1 MPQTHSSLP
10 RYWACSDPARSL
22 RGARR
27 PACAGRD
34 LNSEKDFSMPITRAL
49 LSVSDKTGLAAF
61 AKELHDLGVQLLSTG
76 GTSKAL
82 REAGLPVTDVSE
94 FTGAP
99 ELFDGRLKTLH
110 PKVHGGLLH
119 RRDDQE
125 HIAQAKAN
133 DIPPIDL
140 VVVNLYPFEETV
152 AKPGV
157 TLDDAIENIDIGG
170 PSMLRSAAKNHSHV
184 TVIVDPSD
192 YARVIAEM
200 KENKGDTTKG
210 LREQLAVKVFLR
222 TSEYDA
228 AIANFLGQCR
238 TGTGRH
244 FTLNLPLEQELRYG
258 DNPHQKCSLYG
269 NFNQFF
275 TQVQGKELS
284 YTNILDIEAAADII
298 LDFVRPTV
306 AILKHTNPCG
316 VGQDDEDLRIA
327 WQKAFET
334 DRQAPFGGVIVCNRP
349 LTLELARVISEIFT
363 DVIIAPEFESDARA
377 LLQKKK
383 NLRLMKMNDCYIDE
397 KKSSVIRSCPGGIM
411 VMDRDHTALGLD
423 NLESKVVTKRP
434 PTEQEMRAM
443 RFGWRIVKHVKS
455 NAIVYSSSDRTLG
468 IGAGQMS
475 RVDSSRIAIWK
486 AREAG
491 LDLKGSIV
499 ASDAMFPFADGL
511 QSAIDAGATAC
522 IQPGG
527 SMRDAEVIA
536 AADAAGMA
544 MVFTGHRHFRH

>member
-1 MPQTHSSLP
+1 M
-10 RYWACSDPARSL
+10 A
-22 RGARR
+22 
-27 PACAGRD
+27 
-34 LNSEKDFSMPITRAL
+34 ITRAL
-49 LSVSDKTGLAAF
+49 LSVSDKTGLAEF
-61 AKELHDLGVQLLSTG
+61 AKELHDMGVELLSTG
-76 GTSKAL
+76 GTSAAL
-82 REAGLPVTDVSE
+82 REAGLPVIDVSE

-110 PKVHGGLLH
+110 PKVHGGLLQ
-119 RRDDQE
+119 RRDDAN

-133 DIPPIDL
+133 NIPPIDL

-152 AKPGV
+152 AKPNV
-157 TLDDAIENIDIGG
+157 TLEQAIEKIDIGG
-170 PSMLRSAAKNHSHV
+170 PSMLRSAAKNHMSV
-184 TVIVDPSD
+184 TVIVDPAD
-192 YARVIAEM
+192 YGRVIEEM
-200 KENKGDTTKG
+200 KENNGNTTKG
-210 LREQLAVKVFLR
+210 FREQLAVKVFMR
-222 TSEYDA
+222 TAQYDA
-228 AIANFLGQCR
+228 AIADYLGQCR
-238 TGTGRH
+238 TGTCCN
-244 FTLNLPLEQELRYG
+244 FTLSLPLEQELRYG
-258 DNPHQKCSLYG
+258 DNPHQKCALYG
-269 NFNQFF
+269 NFREFFNQI
-275 TQVQGKELS
+275 QGKELS
-284 YTNILDIEAAADII
+284 YTNILDIEAAADLI

-316 VGQDDEDLRIA
+316 VGQDDEDLRVA

-349 LTLELARVISEIFT
+349 LTLELARMISEIFT

-383 NLRLMKMNDCYIDE
+383 NLRLMVMSEAYLAE
-397 KKSSVIRSCPGGIM
+397 KQSPVIRSCPGGVM
-411 VMDRDHTALGLD
+411 VMDRDHSALGLD

-434 PTEQEMRAM
+434 PTEKEMRAM

-455 NAIVYSSSDRTLG
+455 NAIVYSSADRTLG

-486 AREAG
+486 AKESG

-527 SMRDAEVIA
+527 SIRDEEVIA

-544 MVFTGHRHFRH
+544 MIFTGHRHFRH

>member
-1 MPQTHSSLP
+1 
-10 RYWACSDPARSL
+10 
-22 RGARR
+22 
-27 PACAGRD
+27 
-34 LNSEKDFSMPITRAL
+34 MPITRAL
-49 LSVSDKTGLAAF
+49 LSVSDKTGLTDF
-61 AKELHDLGVQLLSTG
+61 ARQLHQAGVELLSTG
-76 GTSKAL
+76 GTAKTL
-82 REAGLPVTDVSE
+82 REAGLPVIDVSE

-99 ELFDGRLKTLH
+99 ELFDGRVKTLH

-119 RRDDQE
+119 RRDDPAHLDQARE
-125 HIAQAKAN
+125 HE
-133 DIPPIDL
+133 IPPIDL

-157 TLDDAIENIDIGG
+157 SLDEAIENIDIGG

-184 TVIVDPSD
+184 TVVVDPAD
-192 YARVIAEM
+192 YPLVLADM
-200 KENKGDTTKG
+200 ENHNGNTSKG

-222 TSEYDA
+222 TSQYDA
-228 AIANFLGQCR
+228 AITNFLGQCR
-238 TGTGRH
+238 QGTGCR
-244 FTLNLPLEQELRYG
+244 FTLSLPLAQELRYG
-258 DNPHQKCSLYG
+258 DNPHQECSLYG
-269 NFNQFF
+269 NFKDFF
-275 TQVQGKELS
+275 TQLQGKDLS
-284 YTNILDIEAAADII
+284 YTNILDIEAAADLI

-316 VGQDDEDLRIA
+316 VGQDDEDLRAA
-327 WQKAFET
+327 WQRAFET

-363 DVIIAPEFESDARA
+363 DVIIAPDFEADARA

-383 NLRLMKMNDCYIDE
+383 NLRLMKMNEAYAAE
-397 KKSSVIRSCPGGIM
+397 KKSAVIRSCPGGIM
-411 VMDRDHTALGLD
+411 VMDRDHSALGLD
-423 NLESKVVTKRP
+423 DLESKVVTKRP
-434 PTEQEMRAM
+434 PTTSEMRAM
-443 RFGWRIVKHVKS
+443 RFAWRVVKHVKS
-455 NAIVYSSSDRTLG
+455 NAIVYSRDDRTLG

-486 AREAG
+486 AGEAG

-527 SMRDAEVIA
+527 SVRDEEVIA

>member
-1 MPQTHSSLP
+1 
-10 RYWACSDPARSL
+10 
-22 RGARR
+22 
-27 PACAGRD
+27 
-34 LNSEKDFSMPITRAL
+34 MPITRAL
-49 LSVSDKTGLAAF
+49 LSVSDKTGLADF
-61 AKELHDLGVQLLSTG
+61 ARELHDLGVELLSTG

-82 REAGLPVTDVSE
+82 RDAGLPVIDVSE

-99 ELFDGRLKTLH
+99 ELFDGRVKTLH

-119 RRDDQE
+119 RRDDKT
-125 HIAQAKAN
+125 HLSQAKEHN
-133 DIPPIDL
+133 IPPIDL
-140 VVVNLYPFEETV
+140 VVVNLYPFEATI
-152 AKPGV
+152 AKPDV
-157 TLDDAIENIDIGG
+157 TLEEAIENIDIGG

-184 TVIVDPSD
+184 TVVVDPSD
-192 YARVIAEM
+192 YAKVIEEM
-200 KENKGDTTKG
+200 KENHGETTKG
-210 LREQLAVKVFLR
+210 FREQLAVKVFLR
-222 TSEYDA
+222 TSQYDA
-228 AIANFLGQCR
+228 AINNYLGQSRQGTRANFS
-238 TGTGRH
+238 
-244 FTLNLPLEQELRYG
+244 LNLPLEQELRYG

-269 NFNQFF
+269 HFRDFF

-284 YTNILDIEAAADII
+284 YTNILDIEAAADLI

-306 AILKHTNPCG
+306 GILKHTNPCG
-316 VGQDDEDLRIA
+316 VGQDDESLKIA

-363 DVIIAPEFESDARA
+363 DVIIAPEFEADARA

-383 NLRLMKMNDCYIDE
+383 NLRLMKMNDGYMTE
-397 KKSSVIRSCPGGIM
+397 KKGAVIRSCPGGIM

-434 PTEQEMRAM
+434 PTEAEMRAM

-455 NAIVYSSSDRTLG
+455 NAIVYSSADRTLG

-475 RVDSSRIAIWK
+475 RVDSSRIAVWK
-486 AREAG
+486 AKEAG

-527 SMRDAEVIA
+527 SVRDEEVIA

-544 MVFTGHRHFRH
+544 MIFTGHRHFRH

>member
-1 MPQTHSSLP
+1 MSLGCLLHLP
-10 RYWACSDPARSL
+10 RRACLVTPGTPVGESRRAINPAK
-22 RGARR
+22 A
-27 PACAGRD
+27 
-34 LNSEKDFSMPITRAL
+34 NSMPITRAL
-49 LSVSDKTGLAAF
+49 LSVSDKSGLAAF
-61 AKELHDLGVQLLSTG
+61 AKDLHDLGVELLSTG
-76 GTSKAL
+76 GTAKAL
-82 REAGLPVTDVSE
+82 RDAGLPVIDVSDY
-94 FTGAP
+94 TGAP
-99 ELFDGRLKTLH
+99 ELFDGRVKTLH

-119 RRDDQE
+119 RRDDKD
-125 HIAQAKAN
+125 HLAQATKH

-152 AKPGV
+152 ANPDV
-157 TLDDAIENIDIGG
+157 TLEEAIENIDIGG

-184 TVIVDPSD
+184 TVVVDPGD
-192 YARVIAEM
+192 YPRVIAEM
-200 KENKGDTTKG
+200 KENHGETTKG
-210 LREQLAVKVFLR
+210 LREQLAVKVFIR
-222 TSEYDA
+222 TAQYDS
-228 AIANFLGQCR
+228 AITNFLGRCR
-238 TGTGRH
+238 SGTGCS
-244 FTLNLPLEQELRYG
+244 FTLSLPLEQELRYG

-269 NFNQFF
+269 NFRDFF

-284 YTNILDIEAAADII
+284 YTNVLDIEAAADLI

-316 VGQDDEDLRIA
+316 VGQDDEDLRVA

-383 NLRLMKMNDCYIDE
+383 NLRLMKMNDGYLVE
-397 KKSSVIRSCPGGIM
+397 KKSPVIRSCPGGIM

-423 NLESKVVTKRP
+423 NLEAKVVTKRP
-434 PTEQEMRAM
+434 PSEEEMRAM

-455 NAIVYSSSDRTLG
+455 NAIVYSTTDRTLG

-527 SMRDAEVIA
+527 SMRDEEVIA